1 MANCKVIAVTNQKGG
16 VGKTTTT
23 ANLGIGLAQQNKRV
37 LLIDADA
44 QGSLT
49 LSLGYPKP
57 DELPVT
63 LADID
68 RAHLRGIEDKEER
81 GKQKILY
88 LCDTPQTRKKLMV
101 LLDVKSKKTFFRVY
115 LKPLLELGR
124 LLMTHPDQPSISTQE
139 YIRNPELF

>member
-1 MANCKVIAVTNQKGG
+1 M
-16 VGKTTTT
+16 
-23 ANLGIGLAQQNKRV
+23 

-115 LKPLLELGR
+115 LKPLLESGR